1 MSRALRGDF
10 ERLRERGVTTTL
22 ASRAP
27 AVAAQEPEDAPELE
41 LAPGVEEKPIAELPG
56 AEPVAT
62 ESPEPAVEP
71 VEHDDTTTRPGL
83 FARLI
88 GR

>member
-10 ERLRERGVTTTL
+10 ERLRERGVSTTL
-22 ASRAP
+22 APRAP
-27 AVAAQEPEDAPELE
+27 AVGPPAPEDVPERE
-41 LAPGVEEKPIAELPG
+41 PAPGVEELPV
-56 AEPVAT
+56 AEPAAA
-62 ESPEPAVEP
+62 ESPELEPAVEP
-71 VEHDDTTTRPGL
+71 EEHDVTMSRPGL